1 VAARDTGTIEQ
12 MRAEARAHHGAGRLE
27 EAERLY
33 QRILRIAPGDLDARH
48 MIGVLLLQQDRAA
61 EAADILSPLLREA
74 PGHADIRTHHGLAL
88 QVLGRADEALTD
100 FDRALMIKPD
110 NALTLL
116 FRGNLLLDAGRA
128 EDALVSYDRLL
139 QIAPGYDEAWFRR
152 GAALW
157 LMERFED
164 ALASYRKAL
173 AINPGRFAA
182 AFNSGTTL
190 LKLERYDEA
199 QAAFEQAS
207 ALAPGHRYLLGA
219 MAGAVSGACDFA
231 RWEGVRPQ
239 LIEAV
244 RNHTSVIAPLT
255 FLPFCDDGALRRA
268 CSETF
273 AADQASASTAPLW
286 SGERYA
292 HDRIRIA
299 YLSSDFYQHATAE
312 LIAGLIEAHDRGT
325 FDVTAVSFSRDD
337 GSPLRQRVIKAFDHF
352 EDVRAVS
359 DAGVAQWLR
368 AQEIDIAVDLKVH
381 TEGARAGILAHRPCP
396 VQVNYLGYPGTIGAP
411 WLDYILGDAVVL
423 PFSDQDFYSEKIVHL
438 PHCYQANDARRAIAE
453 SAPSRAEAGLPELSS
468 GSVDNGFVFCC
479 FNAAWKITPRV
490 FDVWMRLLKA
500 VPGSVLWLL
509 EDNPSMTA
517 HLRAEASARGVDAA
531 RLVFAPRAEPASH
544 LARHRLADL
553 YLDTLPYGAHTTAS
567 DALWAGLPLL
577 TCLGRQFDGRVAAS
591 LLRTIGL
598 PELVTAS
605 LDDYEALAL
614 VLARDPKRLA
624 GLRARLAANRFS
636 SPLYDVA
643 RFTTSIEAAWQRMM
657 EISHSGRPP
666 ESFTVPA

>member
-1 VAARDTGTIEQ
+1 VAARDIGTIEK
-12 MRAEARAHHGAGRLE
+12 MRAEARAHHGAGRLK

-33 QRILRIAPGDLDARH
+33 RRILDAAVGDLDARH

-61 EAADILSPLLREA
+61 EAADILSPLLGEA

-88 QVLGRADEALTD
+88 QALGRADEALAD

-110 NALTLL
+110 NALALL
-116 FRGNLLLDAGRA
+116 FRGNLLVDTGRA

-164 ALASYRKAL
+164 ALASYREAL

-231 RWEGVRPQ
+231 RWEGLRPQ

-255 FLPFCDDGALRRA
+255 FMPFCDDGALRRT
-268 CSETF
+268 CSEAF
-273 AADQASASTAPLW
+273 VADQAPASTAPLW
-286 SGERYA
+286 SGERYG

-312 LIAGLIEAHDRGT
+312 LIAGLIETHDRGT

-337 GSPLRQRVIKAFDHF
+337 ATPLRRRVIKAFDHF
-352 EDVRAVS
+352 EDVRAMS
-359 DAGVAQWLR
+359 DAEVARWLR
-368 AQEIDIAVDLKVH
+368 AWEIDIAVDLKVH

-396 VQVNYLGYPGTIGAP
+396 VQVNYLGYPGTIGTP
-411 WLDYILGDAVVL
+411 WLDYIVGDAVVL
-423 PFSDQDFYSEKIVHL
+423 PFNEQDFYSEKIVHL

-453 SAPSRAEAGLPELSS
+453 SAPSRAEAGLPERS
-468 GSVDNGFVFCC
+468 FVFCC

-509 EDNPSMTA
+509 EDNLSMPA

-531 RLVFAPRAEPASH
+531 RLVFAPRGEPAAH

-553 YLDTLPYGAHTTAS
+553 FLDTLPYGAHTTAS
-567 DALWAGLPLL
+567 DALWAGLAVL

-591 LLRTIGL
+591 LLETIGM

-614 VLARDPKRLA
+614 ALARDPERLA
-624 GLRARLAANRFS
+624 GLRARLAANRLS

-643 RFTTSIEAAWQRMM
+643 RFTRSLEAAYRRMM
-657 EISHSGRPP
+657 EISHSGRSP
-666 ESFTVPA
+666 ESFAVST